1 MRHFLAGED
10 LGQLLGAAGRVF
22 GGNNAQ
28 PNAGLATQR
37 LFQRRDR
44 FRFVVFDADQRDL
57 GCRMCCRICVPSMIW
72 SACSCIR
79 RSSAVM

>member
-57 GCRMCCRICVPSMIW
+57 GLQNVLQDLRAFNDLIGMFLH
-72 SACSCIR
+72 
-79 RSSAVM
+79 